1 MRQLTEKEQS
11 LFNDL
16 IKRKRDHHEVLQF
29 YPGIW
34 QSIIEKYPESAHFIY
49 ELLQN
54 ADDACATKVR
64 VELNKDGMVFAHNGT
79 IHFSISKEPDKP
91 TEKVDGH
98 INAIVGAGA
107 STKSESDG
115 TNKIGK
121 FGVGFKSVFSYTERP
136 EIYDDKFR
144 FAIENYIIPAPLS
157 DDYDGRQ
164 EGETLFHLPFKNPKS
179 NYAEIKEKL
188 LNLDD
193 PILFL
198 HHLKEIE
205 ILLAEDETRHIYT
218 KNVLREKKGELKSE
232 LLELDNC
239 GLKKYIWLF
248 TKGIKIENANQ
259 YISVGFRLTD
269 NKKQIDVSR
278 KNGKVFC
285 FFPTRETFN
294 LCFMTHAPFFLT
306 ESRQNL
312 KDFGDDGAVNKYL
325 KNELAILCADSLVKL
340 RDIGKSD
347 KSFLLNDSLFH
358 IIPQDND
365 IFFNAIVEKM
375 REEPLLL
382 SRGKKYLLPDNCY
395 ITSDRLMRLISKKQ
409 LQMLTNEDSCDFLM
423 DIKGEV
429 QSWVRKIFQEEL
441 TVTDYTNEIFAS
453 QITSAFMI
461 AQDFEW
467 VKRFYGFLASAAI
480 KQWNADTPD
489 EKPFD
494 YVYSGSSQHFVKTP
508 KRPFRFAPIVNTT
521 RREWVSP
528 YKEGKDSYE
537 LNVFFKNT
545 IRDNSLNFVAKPYAD
560 DPKTRHF
567 LEAIGIKDIGVDD
580 YIENAV
586 FTRYAPGRFPLDN
599 DVVRDDLR
607 VLAEH
612 RNNGVTPSGLDDY
625 ISKVKENVWLKGHDG
640 KSSVDN
646 FYRPTKLYDDDPIL
660 RDYFGEE
667 GIPFVNYEFYEAIC
681 KTDDEKKSLR
691 SFLKELVL
699 QTPLIKQDLNTSDR
713 WDVPWKI
720 RYKVEN
726 NCGYD
731 RTSFYW
737 NKGVNIVFYT
747 AEGFENAVQN
757 NRFSHS
763 TSVWLWSLLEEKH
776 LTLSF
781 PTRYSYK
788 PQTEIN
794 PLIIELLKS
803 HKWIVLK
810 NGEKKL
816 PEETT
821 KDELLLN
828 GFAEK
833 SNDFY
838 WRLGINYLQTASVV
852 PNNYTPIQNIVKQKS
867 VIEQIEEEFSED
879 EQQEMIDYMRKKKK
893 RKEQASSRGHGTVNG
908 TTDGSLLRDE
918 IKTLS
923 SEGFFGFN
931 IDNAYEPEAKE
942 SPDTTSV
949 NVKASASQTKT
960 YEDIVKRQ
968 ELENT
973 RELKMMEIR
982 DELATIS
989 KYSYKWFS
997 DLLELEYGIVNEDP
1011 ENVDTIKG
1019 KSLSIN
1025 FSKVEND
1032 IVADN
1037 ILVLKQ
1043 PSRPIPLEL
1052 EEMEYLEVNFEFSN
1066 MDETKIKFDVMS
1078 VKDFTLRVR
1087 VKSYELTNVRKIDWN
1102 RCTKASINTNNPIDL
1117 LSKWKSAF
1125 HTLQY
1130 DDEYDMKAHLP
1141 KDMRFIFGPPGTG
1154 KTTTIKNEIVNLL
1167 NGDEKECRILVLAP
1181 TNKACDV
1188 LMRKIMDDP
1197 RYADN
1202 LLSSIIGR
1210 FVATGDTTIEEDG
1223 LVVDRDFDFYDY
1235 NKCCLISTITRLSFD
1250 GFTEKRLTEIDWD
1263 YVFVD
1268 EASMIPLFQ
1277 STYAIYAFPN
1287 AKIIISGD
1295 PFQIE
1300 PIVREQMWKD
1310 ENIYKM
1316 VNLRSFRNPTTEPYQ
1331 FDITL
1336 LGTQYRSIPAIG
1348 ELFSAFSYEG
1358 CLSHNRTEDI
1368 QQRLNVDGN
1377 TFKPINVI
1385 GFKVDKYDT
1394 LYGPRKLSASPVQ
1407 IYSALFTVEF
1417 VEYIER
1423 NYASERSLKIGVI
1436 CPYASQAQFINK
1448 LIEQRTD
1455 ARENVEIS
1463 VGTIHGFQGD
1473 ECDVVVAVF
1482 NPPVGIGS
1490 EKYASKSFVNRQN
1503 IVNVAISRARD
1514 CLFVLMPDTDTYGF
1528 QNLKKLGGLVNY
1540 ATTELKDETTLIH
1553 STELEKRMFD
1563 DSNWID
1569 RNTFVT
1575 SHQLANVYGDSNYKY
1590 EVRID
1595 ESAVDIQFEHK
1606 ADDYM

>member
-1 MRQLTEKEQS
+1 MEQLTDNEQK

-16 IKRKRDHHEVLQF
+16 IERKRRHYEVLKF

-34 QSIIEKYPESAHFIY
+34 KSIIEKYPESAHFIY

-64 VELNKDGMVFAHNGT
+64 VELKKEGMVFAHNGT
-79 IHFSISKEPDKP
+79 IHFSISKEPDDP

-107 STKSESDG
+107 STKSESEG

-144 FAIENYIIPAPLS
+144 FAIENFIIPFPLS
-157 DDYDGRQ
+157 VDHSNRQ
-164 EGETLFHLPFKNPKS
+164 EGETLFYLPLKNPER
-179 NYAEIKEKL
+179 NFAEIKEKL

-198 HHLKEIE
+198 HNLKEIE
-205 ILLAEDETRHIYT
+205 ILLAEEESKNTYSKRVLSETD
-218 KNVLREKKGELKSE
+218 GEIKSE
-232 LLELDNC
+232 LLELNNC
-239 GLKKYIWLF
+239 DSIKYIWLF
-248 TKGIKIENANQ
+248 TRNIKIENVNQ

-269 NKKQIDVSR
+269 DKKQIDVSN

-285 FFPTRETFN
+285 FFPTKETFN
-294 LCFMTHAPFFLT
+294 LCFMTHAPFYLT

-312 KDFGDDGAVNKYL
+312 IDFGDDGAVNKYL
-325 KNELAILCADSLVKL
+325 KKELAMLCADALVKL
-340 RDIGKSD
+340 RDVGKAD
-347 KSFLLNDSLFH
+347 KSFILNDSLFH
-358 IIPQDND
+358 IIPQDNE

-375 REEPLLL
+375 EETALLF
-382 SRGKKYLLPDNCY
+382 SRGKEYLLPQNCLM
-395 ITSDRLMRLISKKQ
+395 TTVRLMRLLSKEQ
-409 LQMLTNEDSCDFLM
+409 LQMLTGEKNCDFLM
-423 DIKGEV
+423 EIKDED
-429 QSWVRKIFQEEL
+429 QTWVRKIFQDNIP
-441 TVTDYTNEIFAS
+441 VKDYTNENLAS
-453 QITSAFMI
+453 QITAAFMI

-467 VKRFYGFLASAAI
+467 VKKFYSFLASAAI
-480 KQWNADTPD
+480 KQWKTEDPD
-489 EKPFD
+489 EKPFEYD
-494 YVYSGSSQHFVKTP
+494 YSQTAQRYVKIH
-508 KRPFRFAPIVNTT
+508 KRPFRFAPIVYTT
-521 RREWVSP
+521 KGEWVAP
-528 YKEGKDSYE
+528 YKNDKYYYE
-537 LNVFFKNT
+537 SNVFFEKT
-545 IRDNSLNFVAKPYAD
+545 IRDNSLNFVATQYAA

-567 LEAIGIKDIGVDD
+567 LEELGIKDIGVSD
-580 YIENAV
+580 YIENAIYP
-586 FTRYAPGRFPLDN
+586 RYEPEELSISD
-599 DVVRDDLR
+599 DVLRDDLR
-607 VLAEH
+607 ILAEY
-612 RNNGVTPSGLDDY
+612 RNEVISSRMDKY
-625 ISKVKENVWLKGHDG
+625 ISEVKAKIRLRGLGDDTSYYNP
-640 KSSVDN
+640 S
-646 FYRPTKLYDDDPIL
+646 KLYDDTPEL
-660 RDYFGEE
+660 RGYFCQSDV
-667 GIPFVNYEFYEAIC
+667 PFVDYEFYEAIS
-681 KTDDEKKSLR
+681 KTDNEKS
-691 SFLKELVL
+691 SVHDFLSRLVL
-699 QTPLIKQDLNTSDR
+699 QTPVIKNDHTSS
-713 WDVPWKI
+713 WDIPREI
-720 RYKVEN
+720 RYKVEYN
-726 NCGYD
+726 SGYIN
-731 RTSFYW
+731 TSCYW
-737 NKGVNIVFYT
+737 NGRRHVVYYSIDWF
-747 AEGFENAVQN
+747 ANAVKN
-757 NRFSHS
+757 DRFSHNI
-763 TSVWLWSLLEEKH
+763 SVWLWKLLKEEH
-776 LTLSF
+776 LTLSY
-781 PTRYSYK
+781 PNRSGVQK
-788 PQTEIN
+788 TENN

-803 HKWIVLK
+803 NKWIVLE

-816 PEETT
+816 LKETT
-821 KDELLLN
+821 KEELLVN
-828 GFAEK
+828 GFTEK
-833 SNDFY
+833 SDGFY
-838 WRLGINYLQTASVV
+838 IRLGIKHQPAAIFS
-852 PNNYTPIQNIVKQKS
+852 PQSYTPIQNIVKPKS
-867 VIEQIEEEFSED
+867 VIELIEEEFTEE
-879 EQQEMIDYMRKKKK
+879 EQKEALDYMRKKKK
-893 RKEQASSRGHGTVNG
+893 RKEQTSSRERGTLNG
-908 TTDGSLLRDE
+908 TKDTPLLRDE

-931 IDNAYEPEAKE
+931 IDDAYEPETKE
-942 SPDTTSV
+942 STAVSTMNDSTGTST
-949 NVKASASQTKT
+949 SKT
-960 YEDIVKRQ
+960 VDEIMKRQ
-968 ELENT
+968 EVENM
-973 RELKMMEIR
+973 REIKMIEIR
-982 DELATIS
+982 DELASIP
-989 KYSYKWFS
+989 KYSYKWFA

-1032 IVADN
+1032 TVADN

-1066 MDETKIKFDVMS
+1066 MDEAKLKFDVVS

-1102 RCTKASINTNNPIDL
+1102 KCTKASINTNNPIDL

-1125 HTLQY
+1125 RTLQF
-1130 DDEYDMKAHLP
+1130 DDEYDMKIHLP
-1141 KDMRFIFGPPGTG
+1141 KDLRFIFGPPGTG
-1154 KTTTIKNEIVNLL
+1154 KTTTIKNEIIDLL

-1197 RYADN
+1197 KYTDN
-1202 LLSSIIGR
+1202 LLTSIIGR

-1223 LVVDRDFDFYDY
+1223 LVVDRDFNFYNND
-1235 NKCCLISTITRLSFD
+1235 KCCLISTITRLSFD
-1250 GFTEKRLTEIDWD
+1250 GFTDKRLTEIDWD
-1263 YVFVD
+1263 YIYID

-1310 ENIYKM
+1310 ENLYKM

-1358 CLSHNRTEDI
+1358 CLSHNRSEDI
-1368 QQRLNVDGN
+1368 QQRLSVDGN
-1377 TFKPINVI
+1377 VFKPINVI

-1394 LYGPRKLSASPVQ
+1394 MYGLRKLSASPVQ

-1423 NYASERSLKIGVI
+1423 NYDSEHSLKIGVI

-1448 LIEQRTD
+1448 LIEQRTN

-1514 CLFVLMPDTDTYGF
+1514 CLFILMPDTETYGF
-1528 QNLKKLGGLVNY
+1528 KNLKKLGGLVNS
-1540 ATTELKDETTLIH
+1540 ATTELKNETSLIH

-1595 ESAVDIQFEHK
+1595 DNAVDIQFGHK
-1606 ADDYM
+1606 ADDYSEH

>member
-1 MRQLTEKEQS
+1 MEQLTEKEQS

-16 IKRKRDHHEVLQF
+16 IKRKRDHYEVLKF

-34 QSIIEKYPESAHFIY
+34 KSIIEKYPESAHFIY

-64 VELNKDGMVFAHNGT
+64 VELKEDGLIFAHNGT
-79 IHFSISKEPDKP
+79 IHFSISKEPDEP

-121 FGVGFKSVFSYTERP
+121 FGVGFKSVFSYTDRP

-144 FAIENYIIPAPLS
+144 FAIENFIIPAPLS

-164 EGETLFHLPFKNPKS
+164 EGETLFYLPFKNPEI
-179 NYAEIKEKL
+179 NYAEIKGKL

-205 ILLAEDETRHIYT
+205 ILLDEDETRHVYT
-218 KNVLREKKGELKSE
+218 KKVLREKKGELKSE

-239 GLKKYIWLF
+239 GLIKYLWLF
-248 TKGIKIENANQ
+248 TRNIKIENAKQ

-269 NKKQIDVSR
+269 DGKRIDVSR
-278 KNGKVFC
+278 NNGKVFC
-285 FFPTRETFN
+285 FFPTKETFN
-294 LCFMTHAPFFLT
+294 LCFMTHAPFYLT

-312 KDFGDDGAVNKYL
+312 IGFGDDGAVNKYL
-325 KNELAILCADSLVKL
+325 QKELAILCADSLVKI
-340 RDIGKSD
+340 RDFGKSD
-347 KSFLLNDSLFH
+347 KSFLLNDSLFQ

-365 IFFNAIVEKM
+365 IFLNAIVEKM
-375 REEPLLL
+375 KVEPLLL
-382 SRGKKYLLPDNCY
+382 SRGKEYLLPENCY
-395 ITSDRLMRLISKKQ
+395 MTSDRLMRLLSKKQ
-409 LQMLTNEDSCDFLM
+409 LQTLTNENSCDFLM
-423 DIKGEV
+423 EIKAED
-429 QSWVRKIFQEEL
+429 QTWFRKIFQKRL
-441 TVTDYTNEIFAS
+441 PVRSYTIETFAS
-453 QITSAFMI
+453 QLNADFMK

-467 VKRFYGFLASAAI
+467 VKRFYGFLSSAAI
-480 KQWNADTPD
+480 TQWKTETPD
-489 EKPFD
+489 ESPVSISFSEHPP
-494 YVYSGSSQHFVKTP
+494 YFIKTP

-521 RREWVSP
+521 KGEWVAP
-528 YKEGKDSYE
+528 YKDGKDSYE
-537 LNVFFKNT
+537 LNVFFERT
-545 IRDNSLNFVAKPYAD
+545 IRDDSLNFVATQYVV

-567 LEAIGIKDIGVDD
+567 LEDLGIKSIGVSD
-580 YIENAV
+580 YIENAI
-586 FTRYAPGRFPLDN
+586 FPRYEPEQLSISD
-599 DVVRDDLR
+599 DVLRDDLR
-607 VLAEH
+607 ILAEY
-612 RNNGVTPSGLDDY
+612 RNEVVSSRMDEY
-625 ISKVKENVWLKGHDG
+625 ISDIKEKIRLRGLGDDR
-640 KSSVDN
+640 S
-646 FYRPTKLYDDDPIL
+646 FYSPSELYDDTPEL
-660 RDYFGEE
+660 REYFSQADD
-667 GIPFVNYEFYEAIC
+667 PFVNYEFYEAIYN
-681 KTDDEKKSLR
+681 TEAEKKNLHG
-691 SFLKELVL
+691 FLKELVL
-699 QTPLIKQDLNTSDR
+699 QSPVIKNDSVDR
-713 WDVPWKI
+713 WNIPWEI
-720 RYKVEN
+720 RYKVESN
-726 NCGYD
+726 SGYTN
-731 RTSFYW
+731 TSCYW
-737 NKGVNIVFYT
+737 HNGRHVVYYSIYEF
-747 AEGFENAVQN
+747 ANAVQN
-757 NRFSHS
+757 DRFSHNI
-763 TSVWLWSLLEEKH
+763 SVWFWKLLKEEH
-776 LTLSF
+776 LTLSY
-781 PTRYSYK
+781 PNRYGVK
-788 PQTEIN
+788 KTENN

-803 HKWIVLK
+803 PKWIVLE

-816 PEETT
+816 LKETT
-821 KDELLLN
+821 KEELLVN
-828 GFAEK
+828 GFTEK
-833 SNDFY
+833 PDGFY
-838 WRLGINYLQTASVV
+838 IRLGIRHQSTVIFS
-852 PNNYTPIQNIVKQKS
+852 PQSYTPVQNIVKPKS
-867 VIEQIEEEFSED
+867 AIEQIEEEFSED

-908 TTDGSLLRDE
+908 TTGDTLLRDE

-942 SPDTTSV
+942 SPEVPSV
-949 NVKASASQTKT
+949 NVNAGTSPSKT
-960 YEDIVKRQ
+960 VEDIRKRQ

-989 KYSYKWFS
+989 KYSYKWFA

-1032 IVADN
+1032 TVADN

-1066 MDETKIKFDVMS
+1066 MDEAKIKFDVVS

-1102 RCTKASINTNNPIDL
+1102 KCTKASINTNNPIDL

-1125 HTLQY
+1125 RTLQF

-1141 KDMRFIFGPPGTG
+1141 KDLRFIFGPPGTG

-1167 NGDEKECRILVLAP
+1167 NGDEKKCRILVLAP

-1188 LMRKIMDDP
+1188 LMRKIMDDS
-1197 RYADN
+1197 RYSDN

-1210 FVATGDTTIEEDG
+1210 FVATGDTIIEQDG
-1223 LVVDRDFDFYDY
+1223 LVVDRDFDFYNYD
-1235 NKCCLISTITRLSFD
+1235 KCCLISTITRLSFD
-1250 GFTEKRLTEIDWD
+1250 GFTDNRLTEIDWD
-1263 YVFVD
+1263 YVYVD

-1316 VNLRSFRNPTTEPYQ
+1316 VNLRSFRNPTTEPHQ

-1336 LGTQYRSIPAIG
+1336 LGKQYRSIPAIG
-1348 ELFSAFSYEG
+1348 ELFSAFSYES
-1358 CLSHNRTEDI
+1358 CLTHNRTEDI

-1377 TFKPINVI
+1377 AFKPINVI

-1394 LYGPRKLSASPVQ
+1394 LYGLRKLSASPVQ

-1423 NYASERSLKIGVI
+1423 KYDSEHNLRIGVI

-1482 NPPVGIGS
+1482 NPPLGIGS

-1514 CLFVLMPDTDTYGF
+1514 CLFVLMPDTDMYGF

-1540 ATTELKDETTLIH
+1540 ATTALKDETLLIH

-1595 ESAVDIQFEHK
+1595 DNAVDIQFGHK
-1606 ADDYM
+1606 ADDYV

>member
-1 MRQLTEKEQS
+1 MEQLTYNEQK

-16 IKRKRDHHEVLQF
+16 IEIKRKDYEVLKR

-34 QSIIEKYPESAHFIY
+34 KSIIEKYPESAHFIY

-54 ADDACATKVR
+54 ADDACATRVR
-64 VELNKDGMVFAHNGT
+64 INLKEDGLVFAHNGT
-79 IHFSISKEPDKP
+79 VHFSISKEPDEP

-98 INAIVGAGA
+98 INAIVGAGS
-107 STKSESDG
+107 STKTDG

-136 EIYDDKFR
+136 EIYDDKFK

-157 DDYDGRQ
+157 DDYEDRQ
-164 EGETLFHLPFKNPKS
+164 DGETLFYLPFKNQKR
-179 NYAEIKEKL
+179 NYAEIKEKI

-198 HHLKEIE
+198 HHLKAIE
-205 ILLAEDETRHIYT
+205 VHLAEDGTRFTYT
-218 KNVLREKKGELKSE
+218 KKILREIAGEIKSE

-239 GLKKYIWLF
+239 GSIKYIWLF
-248 TKGIKIENANQ
+248 TRNIKIENAKQ

-269 NKKQIDVSR
+269 DRKQIDVSR

-285 FFPTRETFN
+285 FFPTKESFN

-306 ESRQNL
+306 ESRQNIMN
-312 KDFGDDGAVNKYL
+312 FGDDAAVNNYFK
-325 KNELAILCADSLVKL
+325 KELALLCSDSLVILK
-340 RDIGKSD
+340 DIGKDD
-347 KSFLLNDSLFH
+347 KSFILNDSLFH
-358 IIPQDND
+358 IIPEDND
-365 IFFNAIVEKM
+365 IFFNAILEKV
-375 REEPLLL
+375 RGEALLL
-382 SRGKKYLLPDNCY
+382 SRGKEYLLPQNCY
-395 ITSDRLMRLISKKQ
+395 MTSDRLMRLLSKKQ
-409 LQMLTNEDSCDFLM
+409 LQMLTGEKDCDFLM

-429 QSWVRKIFQEEL
+429 QAWARRICQKEL
-441 TVTDYTNEIFAS
+441 KVADYTNEKFAS
-453 QITSAFMI
+453 HLTADFMSN
-461 AQDFEW
+461 QDSEW
-467 VKRFYGFLASAAI
+467 VKRFYSYLDSAAI
-480 KQWNADTPD
+480 TQWKTETHD
-489 EKPFD
+489 ERPFD
-494 YVYSGSSQHFVKTP
+494 FIYPENSLRPIKVP
-508 KRPFRFAPIVNTT
+508 KRPFRFAPIVFTT
-521 RREWVSP
+521 KGEWVAP
-528 YKEGKDSYE
+528 YKNDNYQYE
-537 LNVFFKNT
+537 LNVFFEKT
-545 IRDNSLNFVAKPYAD
+545 IRDNSLNFVATQYAA
-560 DPKTRHF
+560 DPKPRHF
-567 LEAIGIKDIGVDD
+567 LEELGIKEIGVSD
-580 YIENAV
+580 YIENAIYP
-586 FTRYAPGRFPLDN
+586 RYEPEELSISD
-599 DVVRDDLR
+599 DVLRDDLR
-607 VLAEH
+607 ILAEYKNEVSSSRMGEYIEKIKETIWLVGH
-612 RNNGVTPSGLDDY
+612 GKGNDDSLYKPSQ
-625 ISKVKENVWLKGHDG
+625 
-640 KSSVDN
+640 
-646 FYRPTKLYDDDPIL
+646 LYDDNSML
-660 RDYFGEE
+660 REYFSQEDV
-667 GIPFVNYEFYEAIC
+667 PFVNYEYYEAIYIA
-681 KTDDEKKSLR
+681 DAEKESLR
-691 SFLKELVL
+691 CFLKELVL
-699 QTPLIKQDLNTSDR
+699 QTPILKHDCSNR
-713 WDVPWKI
+713 WDVPHRLCYI
-720 RYKVEN
+720 VES

-737 NKGVNIVFYT
+737 KNWIHIVFYSLV
-747 AEGFENAVQN
+747 GFENAVQN
-757 NRFSHS
+757 DNISHS
-763 TSVWLWSLLEEKH
+763 ISIWLWNLIEEQH
-776 LTLSF
+776 LTLSY
-781 PTRYSYK
+781 PTRYEGRK
-788 PQTEIN
+788 TEAN

-810 NGEKKL
+810 NGEKKS
-816 PEETT
+816 PVETT
-821 KDELLLN
+821 KEELLLN
-828 GFAEK
+828 DFAGK

-838 WRLGINYLQTASVV
+838 WRLGIKYIQAASVV
-852 PNNYTPIQNIVKQKS
+852 PNNYVPIQNIVKPKS
-867 VIEQIEEEFSED
+867 VIEQIEEEFTEE
-879 EQQEMIDYMRKKKK
+879 EQKEALDYMRKKKK
-893 RKEQASSRGHGTVNG
+893 RKEQTSSRERGTLNG
-908 TTDGSLLRDE
+908 TKDTPLLRDE

-931 IDNAYEPEAKE
+931 IDDAYEPETKE
-942 SPDTTSV
+942 STAVSTMNDSTGTSTS
-949 NVKASASQTKT
+949 KAVD
-960 YEDIVKRQ
+960 EIMKRQ
-968 ELENT
+968 EVENM
-973 RELKMMEIR
+973 REIKMIEIR
-982 DELATIS
+982 DELASIP
-989 KYSYKWFS
+989 KYSYKWFA

-1032 IVADN
+1032 TVADN

-1066 MDETKIKFDVMS
+1066 MDEAKLKFDVVS

-1102 RCTKASINTNNPIDL
+1102 KCTKASINTNNPIDL
-1117 LSKWKSAF
+1117 LNKWKSAF
-1125 HTLQY
+1125 RTLQF
-1130 DDEYDMKAHLP
+1130 DDEYDMKIHLP
-1141 KDMRFIFGPPGTG
+1141 KDLRFIFGPPGTG
-1154 KTTTIKNEIVNLL
+1154 KTTTIKNEIINLL

-1197 RYADN
+1197 KYTDN
-1202 LLSSIIGR
+1202 LLTSIIGR

-1223 LVVDRDFDFYDY
+1223 LVVDRDFNFYNND
-1235 NKCCLISTITRLSFD
+1235 KCCLISTITRLSFD
-1250 GFTEKRLTEIDWD
+1250 GFTDKRLTEIDWD
-1263 YVFVD
+1263 YIYVD

-1287 AKIIISGD
+1287 AKTIISGD

-1358 CLSHNRTEDI
+1358 CLSHNRSEDI
-1368 QQRLNVDGN
+1368 QQRLNVDGKAY
-1377 TFKPINVI
+1377 KPINVI

-1394 LYGPRKLSASPVQ
+1394 MYGLRKLSASPVQ

-1423 NYASERSLKIGVI
+1423 NYDSEHSLKIGVI

-1448 LIEQRTD
+1448 LIEQRTN

-1514 CLFVLMPDTDTYGF
+1514 CLFILMPDTETYGF
-1528 QNLKKLGGLVNY
+1528 KNLKKLGGFVNY
-1540 ATTELKDETTLIH
+1540 ATTVLKNETSLIH

-1569 RNTFVT
+1569 RSTFVT

-1595 ESAVDIQFEHK
+1595 DNAVDIQLGHK
-1606 ADDYM
+1606 AGDNIEL

>member
-1 MRQLTEKEQS
+1 MEQMTEKEKS

-16 IKRKRDHHEVLQF
+16 IDIKHKDYEVLKR
-29 YPGIW
+29 YDGIW
-34 QSIIEKYPESAHFIY
+34 KSIIEKYPESAHFIY

-54 ADDACATKVR
+54 ADDACATRVR
-64 VELNKDGMVFAHNGT
+64 IDLKEDGLVFAHNGT
-79 IHFSISKEPDKP
+79 IHFSISKEPDEP
-91 TEKVDGH
+91 TGKVDGH
-98 INAIVGAGA
+98 INAIVGVGS
-107 STKSESDG
+107 STKTDG

-136 EIYDDKFR
+136 EIYDDKFK

-157 DDYDGRQ
+157 DDYEGRQ
-164 EGETLFHLPFKNPKS
+164 NGETLFYFPFKNQNR
-179 NYAEIKEKL
+179 NYAEIKEKI

-198 HHLKEIE
+198 HHLKAIE
-205 ILLAEDETRHIYT
+205 ILLTEDETRYIYT
-218 KNVLREKKGELKSE
+218 KKVLCEKKGEIKSE

-248 TKGIKIENANQ
+248 TKDIKIENDNQ

-269 NKKQIDVSR
+269 DKKHIDVSR

-294 LCFMTHAPFFLT
+294 LCFMTHAPFYLT

-312 KDFGDDGAVNKYL
+312 IDFGDDGAVNKYL
-325 KNELAILCADSLVKL
+325 KKELAILCADSLVKL
-340 RDIGKSD
+340 RDYGKSK

-365 IFFNAIVEKM
+365 VFFNAIVEKM
-375 REEPLLL
+375 RVEPLLL
-382 SRGKKYLLPDNCY
+382 SRGKEYLLPDNCY
-395 ITSDRLMRLISKKQ
+395 MTSVRLMRLLSKKQ
-409 LQMLTNEDSCDFLM
+409 LQMLTGDNDCDFLM
-423 DIKGEV
+423 EIKDED
-429 QSWVRKIFQEEL
+429 QTWVRKIFQKEL
-441 TVTDYTNEIFAS
+441 PVTDYTNEKFAS
-453 QITSAFMI
+453 QVTAAFMI
-461 AQDFEW
+461 AQDFKW
-467 VKRFYGFLASAAI
+467 VKRFYGFLASTAMQLW
-480 KQWNADTPD
+480 KTDTPD
-489 EKPFD
+489 EKLFNIS
-494 YVYSGSSQHFVKTP
+494 YSEHPPYIIKIP

-521 RREWVSP
+521 RREWVAP

-545 IRDNSLNFVAKPYAD
+545 IRDNTLNFVAKPYVD

-567 LEAIGIKDIGVDD
+567 LEAIGIKDIGVYD

-586 FTRYAPGRFPLDN
+586 FSRYAPGRFPLDN

-612 RNNGVTPSGLDDY
+612 RNNGVTTNEMGEY

-640 KSSVDN
+640 KSIVDN
-646 FYRPTKLYDDDPIL
+646 FYKPTKLYDDDQIL

-667 GIPFVNYEFYEAIC
+667 GVPFVNFEFYEAIC

-699 QTPLIKQDLNTSDR
+699 RTPVLKHDCSRSWELDWEIRQRVERNSGYKNTS
-713 WDVPWKI
+713 
-720 RYKVEN
+720 
-726 NCGYD
+726 C
-731 RTSFYW
+731 YW
-737 NKGVNIVFYT
+737 NSNRHVVYYSID
-747 AEGFENAVQN
+747 GFDNAVQGN
-757 NRFSHS
+757 HFSHN
-763 TSVWLWSLLEEKH
+763 TSVWLWNLLEEEH
-776 LTLSF
+776 LTLSY
-781 PTRYSYK
+781 PDK
-788 PQTEIN
+788 NWVQKTENN
-794 PLIIELLKS
+794 PLIIKLLKS
-803 HKWIVLK
+803 HKWIVLE
-810 NGEKKL
+810 NGEEKL

-821 KDELLLN
+821 KGELLLN
-828 GFAEK
+828 GFTEK

-838 WRLGINYLQTASVV
+838 WSLGINYIQAASVV
-852 PNNYTPIQNIVKQKS
+852 PNNYTPIQNLVKSKSLTEQFEEYPEDVKQK
-867 VIEQIEEEFSED
+867 
-879 EQQEMIDYMRKKKK
+879 MIRYGEKMTK
-893 RKEQASSRGHGTVNG
+893 RKEQTSSRGCGTVNG
-908 TTDGSLLRDE
+908 TTDDTLLRDE

-923 SEGFFGFN
+923 SSGFLRFN
-931 IDNAYEPEAKE
+931 IENAYEPEAKE
-942 SPDTTSV
+942 SLDTTSV
-949 NVKASASQTKT
+949 NVKASTSQSKT
-960 YEDIVKRQ
+960 YEDIMKRQ

-973 RELKMMEIR
+973 RELKMIEIR
-982 DELATIS
+982 NELATVP
-989 KYSYKWFS
+989 KYSYKWFTN
-997 DLLELEYGIVNEDP
+997 LLELEYGIVNEDP
-1011 ENVDTIKG
+1011 ENVDAIKG

-1032 IVADN
+1032 TVADN

-1066 MDETKIKFDVMS
+1066 MDEAKIKFDVVS

-1102 RCTKASINTNNPIDL
+1102 KCTKASINTNNPIDL

-1125 HTLQY
+1125 RTLQY

-1141 KDMRFIFGPPGTG
+1141 KDLRFIFGPPGTG

-1188 LMRKIMDDP
+1188 LMRKIMDAP
-1197 RYADN
+1197 GYTDN
-1202 LLSSIIGR
+1202 LLSLIIGR
-1210 FVATGDTTIEEDG
+1210 FVATGDTTIEQDG
-1223 LVVDRDFDFYDY
+1223 LVVDRDFDFYNYD
-1235 NKCCLISTITRLSFD
+1235 KCCLISTITRLSFD
-1250 GFTEKRLTEIDWD
+1250 GFTDKRLTEIDWD
-1263 YVFVD
+1263 YVYVD

-1277 STYAIYAFPN
+1277 SIYSIYAFPN

-1336 LGTQYRSIPAIG
+1336 LGKQYRSIPAIG

-1358 CLSHNRTEDI
+1358 CLSHSRTEDI
-1368 QQRLNVDGN
+1368 QQRLNLDGDV
-1377 TFKPINVI
+1377 FKPINVI

-1394 LYGPRKLSASPVQ
+1394 LYGLRKLSASPVQ

-1423 NYASERSLKIGVI
+1423 KYDSERSLKIGVI

-1490 EKYASKSFVNRQN
+1490 EKYASKSFLNRQN

-1528 QNLKKLGGLVNY
+1528 ENLKKLGGLVNY
-1540 ATTELKDETTLIH
+1540 ATTELTNETTLIH

-1595 ESAVDIQFEHK
+1595 DNAVDIQFGHK
-1606 ADDYM
+1606 ADDYL